1 MIMDAFQPAGDIPTG
16 CCVSNECGS
25 IRHQSGTHF
34 RYARRP
40 LHHPSPLLC
49 IAHAHIND
57 SCIVCLQAVQQQQLS
72 TTYRSKLLQEAASH
86 RVQRC
91 GRLSLGCRQRWRLGE
106 RCLLH
111 LVVPYRLQRPVS
123 MSLTVGH
130 LAALL
135 ARGDGFN
142 NGRHLL
148 SRGVSLFIVRL

>member
-72 TTYRSKLLQEAASH
+72 TTYRSKLLQKAASH
-86 RVQRC
+86 RVQRR
-91 GRLSLGCRQRWRLGE
+91 GRLSLGCRQRWRLASAVCYNSWCRTGCSDQYE
-106 RCLLH
+106 PDCRPSCSASDAWRWRIMAATCSLEACL
-111 LVVPYRLQRPVS
+111 
-123 MSLTVGH
+123 
-130 LAALL
+130 
-135 ARGDGFN
+135 
-142 NGRHLL
+142 
-148 SRGVSLFIVRL
+148 LFIVRL